1 MEHARKMMLV
11 DAGSSDLRNMR
22 RHHSELDQD
31 VSGVLNRQDISD
43 DEKLKLYQT
52 TLNKFLISRQTVEKK
67 LTEPVKVE
75 TVKSSS
81 GSADQDDKTTE
92 LGQILSELLNR
103 IKKEGESSS
112 SSQTPPT
119 PPLPISSQSPS
130 PFRKPQ
136 PPTRGRETLPKRSDR
151 PRRAKRFSTSWVTY
165 Q

>member
-81 GSADQDDKTTE
+81 GSADQDD
-92 LGQILSELLNR
+92 
-103 IKKEGESSS
+103 
-112 SSQTPPT
+112 
-119 PPLPISSQSPS
+119 
-130 PFRKPQ
+130 
-136 PPTRGRETLPKRSDR
+136 
-151 PRRAKRFSTSWVTY
+151 
-165 Q
+165 